1 MKQFFS
7 KNALLLLAAAA
18 TVMVIMC
25 IISAVSSGT
34 PILRNVAGVIA
45 SPFRAAGS
53 AVAGWAA
60 DTEAHFD
67 DVEMLQEEN
76 DELRRYVAE
85 LEEQLRQAETAR
97 KENERLREALGLKN
111 ENPDYELT
119 EATVTERAVS
129 NWYSVLTVNRGTKDG
144 VNIGQ
149 CATDEYGNLVGII
162 TDAGYNWSRI
172 TTLLDTDSAVG
183 ATVFRTGDVAVAEG
197 RLDLLEQGCLAL
209 SYLTDPESLI
219 VGDQVVTSGLGGY
232 LPGGLVIGAVREVRI
247 DDGGVNRY
255 AVVKAAV
262 EPEKLVQVFVIR
274 NFDGLQ

>member
-85 LEEQLRQAETAR
+85 LEEQLRQAQTAR
-97 KENERLREALGLKN
+97 EENKRLREALGLKN

>member
-1 MKQFFS
+1 MKRFFS
-7 KNALLLLAAAA
+7 KHGLLLLAAIT

-34 PILRNVAGVIA
+34 PFLRNVAGVIA

-53 AVAGWAA
+53 AVAGWIA

-76 DELRRYVAE
+76 AELRRYVAE
-85 LEEQLRQAETAR
+85 LEEQLRQAQSAQE
-97 KENERLREALGLKN
+97 ENDRLREALSLKE
-111 ENPDYELT
+111 ENPDFALT
-119 EATVTERAVS
+119 EASVTERSVS
-129 NWYSVLTVNRGTKDG
+129 NWYSALTLNRGTKHG
-144 VNIGQ
+144 VAIGQ
-149 CATDEYGNLVGII
+149 CVTDEYGNLVGVI
-162 TDAGYNWSRI
+162 TDAGYNWSRV
-172 TTLLDTDSAVG
+172 TTLLDTDSAIG

-197 RLDLLEQGCLAL
+197 RLDLMADGCLAL
-209 SYLTDPESLI
+209 SYLTDPGSLI

-255 AVVKAAV
+255 AVVKTKVQPA
-262 EPEKLVQVFVIR
+262 KLVQVFVIR
-274 NFDGLQ
+274 SFDGAE

>member
-1 MKQFFS
+1 MKHFFS

-85 LEEQLRQAETAR
+85 LEGQLRQAQTAR
-97 KENERLREALGLKN
+97 EENERLREALGLKN

>member
-1 MKQFFS
+1 MKRFFS
-7 KNALLLLAAAA
+7 KHGLLLLSAIA

-34 PILRNVAGVIA
+34 PFLRNAAGVIA

-53 AVAGWAA
+53 AIAGWAA

-85 LEEQLRQAETAR
+85 LEEQLRQAQTATE
-97 KENERLREALGLKN
+97 ENERLREALGLKN
-111 ENPDYELT
+111 EHPDYALT
-119 EATVTERAVS
+119 EASVTERAIS
-129 NWYSVLTVNRGTKDG
+129 NWYSVLTLNRGTKHG
-144 VNIGQ
+144 VEMGQ
-149 CATDEYGNLVGII
+149 CVTDEYGNLVGVI
-162 TDAGYNWSRI
+162 TDAGYNWSRV
-172 TTLLDTDSAVG
+172 TTLLDTDSAIG

-197 RLDLLEQGCLAL
+197 RLDLMEDGCLAL
-209 SYLTDPESLI
+209 TYLTDPDSMI

-255 AVVKAAV
+255 AVVKAKV
-262 EPEKLVQVFVIR
+262 TPKELVQVFIIR
-274 NFDGLQ
+274 DFDGAQ

>member
-1 MKQFFS
+1 MKHFFS

-85 LEEQLRQAETAR
+85 LEGQLRQAQTAR
-97 KENERLREALGLKN
+97 EENERLREALGLKN

-129 NWYSVLTVNRGTKDG
+129 NWYSVLTVNRIKKHLSLLT
-144 VNIGQ
+144 
-149 CATDEYGNLVGII
+149 
-162 TDAGYNWSRI
+162 R
-172 TTLLDTDSAVG
+172 TLSAS
-183 ATVFRTGDVAVAEG
+183 
-197 RLDLLEQGCLAL
+197 AL
-209 SYLTDPESLI
+209 
-219 VGDQVVTSGLGGY
+219 
-232 LPGGLVIGAVREVRI
+232 
-247 DDGGVNRY
+247 
-255 AVVKAAV
+255 
-262 EPEKLVQVFVIR
+262 
-274 NFDGLQ
+274 

>member
-1 MKQFFS
+1 MKRFFS
-7 KNALLLLAAAA
+7 KHRLLLLAAIT

-34 PILRNVAGVIA
+34 PFLRNVAGVIA

-53 AVAGWAA
+53 AVAGWIA

-76 DELRRYVAE
+76 AELRRYVAE
-85 LEEQLRQAETAR
+85 LEEQLRQAQSAQE
-97 KENERLREALGLKN
+97 ENDRLREALSLKE
-111 ENPDYELT
+111 ENPDFALT
-119 EATVTERAVS
+119 EASVTERSVS
-129 NWYSVLTVNRGTKDG
+129 NWYSALTLNRGTKHG
-144 VNIGQ
+144 VAIGQ
-149 CATDEYGNLVGII
+149 CVTDEYGNLVGVI
-162 TDAGYNWSRI
+162 TDAGYNWSRV
-172 TTLLDTDSAVG
+172 TTLLDTDSAIG

-197 RLDLLEQGCLAL
+197 RLDLMADGCLAL
-209 SYLTDPESLI
+209 SYLTDPDSLI

-255 AVVKAAV
+255 AVVKAKV
-262 EPEKLVQVFVIR
+262 TPKELVQVFIIR
-274 NFDGLQ
+274 DFDGAQ

>member
-1 MKQFFS
+1 MKRFFS
-7 KNALLLLAAAA
+7 KHGLLLLSAIA

-34 PILRNVAGVIA
+34 PFLRNAAGVIA

-53 AVAGWAA
+53 AIAGWAA
-60 DTEAHFD
+60 DTESHFD

-85 LEEQLRQAETAR
+85 LEEQLRQAQTAME
-97 KENERLREALGLKN
+97 ENERLREALGLKN
-111 ENPDYELT
+111 EYPDYELT
-119 EATVTERAVS
+119 EAAVTERSVS
-129 NWYSVLTVNRGTKDG
+129 NWYSELTLNRGAKQG
-144 VNIGQ
+144 VEIGQ
-149 CATDEYGNLVGII
+149 CVTDEYGNLVGVI
-162 TDAGYNWSRI
+162 TDAGYNWSRV
-172 TTLLDTDSAVG
+172 TTLLDTDSAIG

-197 RLDLLEQGCLAL
+197 RLDLMEDGCLAL
-209 SYLTDPESLI
+209 NYLTDPDSLI

-255 AVVKAAV
+255 AVVKTKV
-262 EPEKLVQVFVIR
+262 QPEKLVQVFIIR
-274 NFDGLQ
+274 DFDGAQ

>member
-1 MKQFFS
+1 MKRFFS
-7 KNALLLLAAAA
+7 KHGLLLLTAIT

-34 PILRNVAGVIA
+34 PFLRNAAGVIA
-45 SPFRAAGS
+45 SPFHAAGS
-53 AVAGWAA
+53 AIAGWAA

-85 LEEQLRQAETAR
+85 LEEELRKAQTAME
-97 KENERLREALGLKN
+97 ENERLREVLGLKN

-119 EATVTERAVS
+119 EASVTERSIS
-129 NWYSVLTVNRGTKDG
+129 NWYSVLTINRGTKHG
-144 VNIGQ
+144 VEIGH
-149 CATDEYGNLVGII
+149 CVTDEYGNLVGVI
-162 TDAGYNWSRI
+162 TDAGYNWSRV

-197 RLDLLEQGCLAL
+197 RLDLMGEGCLAL
-209 SYLTDPESLI
+209 TYLTDPDSLI

-232 LPGGLVIGAVREVRI
+232 LPGGLVIGAVREVRV
-247 DDGGVNRY
+247 DDGGVNHY
-255 AVVKAAV
+255 AVVKTKVA
-262 EPEKLVQVFVIR
+262 PEKLTQVFVICG
-274 NFDGLQ
+274 FDGEQ